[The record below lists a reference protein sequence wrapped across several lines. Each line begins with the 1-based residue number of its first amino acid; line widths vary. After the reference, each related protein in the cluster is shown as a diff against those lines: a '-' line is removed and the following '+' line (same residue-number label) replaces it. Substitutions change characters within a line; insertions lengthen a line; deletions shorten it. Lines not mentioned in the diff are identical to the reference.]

1 MKCGKCAELLVS
13 LFICIFSA
21 SLFSAPLLSA
31 QSIPTVDVQKEFKNG
46 KTSLAGEW
54 ALSWGE
60 WTSLADIASS
70 EANFKIV
77 QLPNFVNTLIDESVL
92 SEHRFGTY
100 MLRLNNL
107 SRTFNE
113 PAIRMRNVNDA
124 WQAWWIDESGQTQLL
139 GASGKI
145 SKNYEAQ
152 QMRFKTS
159 ILQLPKNVNSGIL
172 VVYLSAQLYKR
183 AGMYGAFEVRE
194 FELANKS
201 LLSDLV
207 SRVALIAIGLLVVFQ
222 NLLFYLSRP
231 KERVLLLL
239 AVFAFSVL
247 VRAAVSTD
255 YVYYLL
261 GDPVYFDILLRLE
274 YIAIVWPAVAA
285 AHFFSCLY
293 PAKFSTQAVRLGY
306 LIVFVVVTFTVL
318 MPLKQ
323 VVDHLFY
330 YQGLLGIFS
339 FYTIWLVVNSMV
351 VKPYRSRLMI
361 ISSFA
366 LFGGVL
372 NDVIAA
378 LSSSYNMYISE
389 YTLFLFLFAQT
400 QYHSLRFVSALDMA
414 EHLTNNL
421 QQEVAQKTNEL
432 SIRNRELEDKADYL
446 KLQHDRIKELSETDH
461 LTGLYNRQT
470 FDGYFE
476 LKFTEAIKQTE
487 NLSLIMLD
495 IDNFKKINDSYG
507 HQVGDECLQAVAKY
521 LQKANLRKNDFVAR
535 YGGEELVIVLTNTN
549 IKGAEDISQRICNG
563 LSQIKCGAQQHS
575 IIMTASFGV
584 AELVYNQANSM
595 TQLLKLADDAL
606 YQAKARGKNQV
617 VKALPVKKSG
627 PLKLK
632 STCN

>member
-1 MKCGKCAELLVS
+1 LRCGKCTKLFVS

-77 QLPNFVNTLIDESVL
+77 QLPNFVSTLIDESIL
-92 SEHRFGTY
+92 SEQRFGTY

-107 SRTFNE
+107 RRTFNE

-201 LLSDLV
+201 LLSDLI

-222 NLLFYLSRP
+222 NLLFYFSRP

-255 YVYYLL
+255 YLYYLL

-323 VVDHLFY
+323 VVNHLFY
-330 YQGLLGIFS
+330 YQGLLGVFS

-432 SIRNRELEDKADYL
+432 SNRNRELEDKADYL
-446 KLQHDRIKELSETDH
+446 KVQHDRIKELSETDH

-470 FDGYFE
+470 FDSYFE

-487 NLSLIMLD
+487 NLSLIILD

-563 LSQIKCGAQQHS
+563 LSQIKFGAQQHS
-575 IIMTASFGV
+575 IIMTASFGI

-595 TQLLKLADDAL
+595 AQLLKLADDAL

-617 VKALPVKKSG
+617 VKALPVKKVVH
-627 PLKLK
+627 L
-632 STCN
+632 N

>member
-1 MKCGKCAELLVS
+1 
-13 LFICIFSA
+13 
-21 SLFSAPLLSA
+21 
-31 QSIPTVDVQKEFKNG
+31 
-46 KTSLAGEW
+46 
-54 ALSWGE
+54 
-60 WTSLADIASS
+60 
-70 EANFKIV
+70 
-77 QLPNFVNTLIDESVL
+77 
-92 SEHRFGTY
+92 
-100 MLRLNNL
+100 
-107 SRTFNE
+107 
-113 PAIRMRNVNDA
+113 
-124 WQAWWIDESGQTQLL
+124 
-139 GASGKI
+139 
-145 SKNYEAQ
+145 
-152 QMRFKTS
+152 
-159 ILQLPKNVNSGIL
+159 
-172 VVYLSAQLYKR
+172 
-183 AGMYGAFEVRE
+183 
-194 FELANKS
+194 
-201 LLSDLV
+201 
-207 SRVALIAIGLLVVFQ
+207 
-222 NLLFYLSRP
+222 
-231 KERVLLLL
+231 
-239 AVFAFSVL
+239 
-247 VRAAVSTD
+247 
-255 YVYYLL
+255 L